1 MQVCSSRLFF
11 LFNIIK
17 NSYNMEQLKL
27 KDLYNEC
34 RNLMKKGY
42 GDKSLIMAGDNEGN
56 FYHGMFF
63 SLTPITP
70 KNVKEFE
77 GLIEDNTEKDLT
89 NILIVG

>member
-1 MQVCSSRLFF
+1 M
-11 LFNIIK
+11 K
-17 NSYNMEQLKL
+17 QLKL
-27 KDLYNEC
+27 KDLYHEC
-34 RNLMKKGY
+34 RKLMEEGH
-42 GDKSLIMAGDNEGN
+42 GEKSLVAAGDNEGN
-56 FYHGMFF
+56 SYHGMFF